1 MAKLTAVT
9 ASAGAGKTTRIV
21 CDIAAEVATRPPEE
35 IVATTFTIK
44 AADELVERA
53 RARLF
58 GDGQAEAAARLLGAR
73 FGTVN
78 AICGQIV
85 SEFALDLGRSPS
97 TAVIGA
103 ENESVIFSMA
113 ADRAIAAHAPV
124 LNELADRF
132 GYNDPR
138 PPTGGQGPDWR
149 RTVRRIVELARSN
162 GLDADAVRS
171 SADRSIEAYR
181 SLPLSVAPDG
191 AALDAALSD
200 ALSTAMATRPAE
212 LSAKAKKPM
221 EAIRAAH
228 QRVSRA
234 ETLSWPS
241 WARLAKAECAPTKD
255 GPTFAA
261 AIAAL
266 AAAAGRHADHPRLR
280 QETETFIRSTFDCAA
295 EALAAYQDW
304 KAQRGL
310 LDFTDQEALAL
321 EVLRDPTMAARLREG
336 ISRVFVDE
344 FQDSSPLQL
353 AVFTALAGL
362 VEESTW
368 VGDPKQAIYGF
379 RGADTGLTQ
388 AAFAG
393 VAVGAD
399 QADVLSNSWRSRQG
413 IIELSNALFTPAFE
427 RMGLP
432 AASHAF
438 AGTNRSDTGFDRSAL
453 GWWTLTGKVDEQARA
468 LAAQIAACLED
479 GAEWLVEDRSGEHRP
494 LAIGDIAVLCR
505 TNTDVARYARAL
517 SQAGLPVAVERGG
530 LARTPHVE
538 LILAACRW
546 VADASDRLA
555 LAELARFFS
564 DDPASDAWLAA
575 AADADPETSLS
586 ALVPVAEALAA
597 FRAETLGLTPADLV
611 DAVASL
617 PEVMARVE
625 RWGDT
630 AVRLD
635 DLEAL
640 RGFARTYEEE
650 CASSGASATLPGLIL
665 ALGAAEPQRPPGL
678 AADAV
683 QVMTYHGAKG
693 LEWPMAVLVGLGWD
707 PKARLFEPAAEVDG
721 EIDWRDPL
729 ANRWIRFWPWPYDVA
744 GGGSALDAAAASSP
758 FGQAAWRR
766 AVQEDTRL
774 LYVGVTRARD
784 YLIFAP
790 PPKNPCWFKVLDAA
804 DALPH
809 LTPPAADD
817 NLITVGAATFVADVR
832 VLAAEESSA
841 PRYPQA
847 PHVTARVAAATPASP
862 LFVRPSEGTGDGWRV
877 TERVDLG
884 PRLGIDGVTDMAALG
899 EALHA
904 ILAYDDPKREA
915 GRRLA
920 DAGAILRR
928 WEVSGLSGA
937 DAIEASTRLQA
948 WLAGRWP
955 DGEFLRESPV
965 RSRVGDQIVQGR
977 IDLLVRHAT
986 GAAILDHKSFPGALD
1001 TWDDRALRY
1010 APQVG
1015 LYGQAV
1021 AAAAGVDCDEL
1032 WIHMPVVGA
1041 LLRVSRDTSSA

>member
-1 MAKLTAVT
+1 MTKLTAVT

-21 CDIAAEVATRPPEE
+21 GDIAAEVATRPPEE

-58 GDGQAEAAARLLGAR
+58 GDGQTEAAARLLGAR

-78 AICGQIV
+78 AVCGQIV

-103 ENESVIFSMA
+103 ENESLIFSMA

-124 LNELADRF
+124 LNELAERF

-138 PPTGGQGPDWR
+138 PPTGGEGPDWR
-149 RTVRRIVELARSN
+149 RTVRRIVDLARSN
-162 GLDADAVRS
+162 GLDADGVRS
-171 SADRSIEAYR
+171 SANRSKEAYR
-181 SLPLSVAPDG
+181 SLPPLAAPDG
-191 AALDAALSD
+191 AALDAVLKD
-200 ALSTAMATRPAE
+200 ALAATMAARPAE

-221 EAIRAAH
+221 DVIRAAH
-228 QRVSRA
+228 QRASRG
-234 ETLSWPS
+234 ETLSWPT
-241 WARLAKAECAPTKD
+241 WARLSKAECAPTKD
-255 GPTFAA
+255 GPAFAA
-261 AIAAL
+261 AITAL
-266 AAAAGRHADHPRLR
+266 SAAAGRHAEHPRLR
-280 QETETFIRSTFDCAA
+280 EETEAFIHSTFECAA
-295 EALAAYQDW
+295 EALAAYQEW

-321 EVLRDPTMAARLREG
+321 EVLRDPTMAGRLRER

-379 RGADTGLTQ
+379 RGADTDLTQ

-393 VAVGAD
+393 AAAGGDAT
-399 QADVLSNSWRSRQG
+399 DVLATSWRSRTG
-413 IIELSNALFTPAFE
+413 IVELSNALFTPSFE

-438 AGTNRSDTGFDRSAL
+438 AGTNRSETGFDRTAL
-453 GWWTLTGKVDEQARA
+453 GWWTLTGKVDEQAKA
-468 LAAQIAACLED
+468 LAAQIVASLEN

-494 LAIGDIAVLCR
+494 LAIGDIAILCR

-517 SQAGLPVAVERGG
+517 SQAGLPVAVERSG
-530 LARTPHVE
+530 LAGTPHVE
-538 LILAACRW
+538 LVLAGCRW
-546 VADASDRLA
+546 IADASDRLA

-575 AADADPETSLS
+575 AADADPEGALS
-586 ALVPVAEALAA
+586 ALVPVAAALAA
-597 FRAETLGLTPADLV
+597 VRTETLSLTPAELV
-611 DAVASL
+611 DAVVAQ
-617 PEVMARVE
+617 PEVMARIE

-630 AVRLD
+630 AIRFD

-640 RGFARTYEEE
+640 RGFARTYEAE
-650 CASSGASATLPGLIL
+650 CASSGAPATLPGLIL
-665 ALGAAEPQRPPGL
+665 ALDGADPQRPPSL
-678 AADAV
+678 AADAI

-693 LEWPMAVLVGLGWD
+693 LEWPMTLLVGLGWE
-707 PKARLFEPAAEVDG
+707 PKARLFEPSAEVDG
-721 EIDWRDPL
+721 EMDWRDPL
-729 ANRWIRFWPWPYDVA
+729 ANRWIRFWPWPYDLA
-744 GGGSALDAAAASSP
+744 GGGSALEVAAANSA

-766 AVQEDTRL
+766 AAQEDTRL

-784 YLIFAP
+784 YLIFAA
-790 PPKNPCWFKVLDAA
+790 PPKSPSWFKVLDEV
-804 DALPH
+804 DASPH
-809 LTPPAADD
+809 LTPPAVDD
-817 NLITVGAATFVADVR
+817 NLIGVGDETFVADVR
-832 VLAAEESSA
+832 VLAADDGSSA
-841 PRYPQA
+841 RYPQA
-847 PHVTARVAAATPASP
+847 PHVTVRAAAGPPASA
-862 LFVRPSEGTGDGWRV
+862 LFVKPSGATGDGWRV
-877 TERVDLG
+877 TERIVLG

-904 ILAYDDPKREA
+904 ILAYDDPVRDRDK
-915 GRRLA
+915 RLA
-920 DAGAILRR
+920 DADAILGR
-928 WEVSGLSGA
+928 WNVPALSAA
-937 DAIEASTRLQA
+937 DAIEASTRLQT
-948 WLAGRWP
+948 WLANRWP
-955 DGEFLRESPV
+955 GGEILRESPV
-965 RSRVGDQIVQGR
+965 RARVGDQIVQGR
-977 IDLLVRHAT
+977 IDLLVRHAI
-986 GAAILDHKSFPGALD
+986 GASILDHKSFPGAFN
-1001 TWDDRALRY
+1001 TWDDRALGY

-1015 LYGQAV
+1015 LYGEAI
-1021 AAAAGVDCDEL
+1021 AAATGAACDDL

-1041 LLRVSRDTSSA
+1041 LLRVERG